1 MGRPRSID
9 RDRVLDI
16 AERIVR
22 EEGATALT
30 FDAVCKAAG
39 ITKGGL
45 QYCFGSKDDLLAA
58 IAQRWMRGFDAEVA
72 RHTPPDATGLDQAR
86 AYVTASGRIDVAT
99 QTKMAGMLVSLLQSP
114 EHMEKARGWYA
125 DWLQRVDPGSE
136 AGRRVRTAF
145 LAVEGAFFLRGLGLI
160 DLDQAGWEDVFEDIL
175 KLL

>member
-45 QYCFGSKDDLLAA
+45 QYCFGSKDDLISA
-58 IAQRWMRGFDAEVA
+58 IAERWVRSFDAEVA
-72 RHTPPDATGLDQAR
+72 RHTPPDATGLDR
-86 AYVTASGRIDVAT
+86 VRGYVTASARLDEPS

-125 DWLQRVDPGSE
+125 EWLERLDPGSE
-136 AGRRVRTAF
+136 AGRRARTAF
-145 LAVEGAFFLRGLGLI
+145 LAAEGAFFLRGLGLI
-160 DLDQAGWEDVFEDIL
+160 ELDQAGWEDAFDDIL

>member
-22 EEGATALT
+22 DDGATVLT

-58 IAQRWMRGFDAEVA
+58 IAERWMRGFDAEVA
-72 RHTPPDATGLDQAR
+72 RHTPPDATNLERAS
-86 AYVTASGRIDVAT
+86 AYVRASARVDEAS

-125 DWLQRVDPGSE
+125 AWLERIDPGTE

-145 LAVEGAFFLRGLGLI
+145 LAAEGAFFLRGLGLI
-160 DLDQAGWEDVFEDIL
+160 DLDQAGWDDVFDDIL
-175 KLL
+175 KLV